1 MQKCAHGPAQRHT
14 TQQAAA
20 RVSYPPPFCLRTH
33 LAPTPAYLRHVLCSP
48 SPTYTIPTWCPSPS
62 PLLPFTP
69 FLSSLCCP
77 SHCSKVSHKYQDCK
91 ASCNSCETLRQSIQ
105 SDTGLQ
111 VRVVLELTACQDL
124 HPSCAGWSKGG
135 RCSKE
140 PKAMLE
146 LCQVW

>member
-14 TQQAAA
+14 TNNSTSSCPG
-20 RVSYPPPFCLRTH
+20 VLPPTFLPPHPPGPNPCLSPPCALFSFTH
-33 LAPTPAYLRHVLCSP
+33 LHHSHLVPFPF
-48 SPTYTIPTWCPSPS
+48 SPS
-62 PLLPFTP
+62 PLL
-69 FLSSLCCP
+69 LSSLCCP
-77 SHCSKVSHKYQDCK
+77 SHCSKVSYKYQDCK